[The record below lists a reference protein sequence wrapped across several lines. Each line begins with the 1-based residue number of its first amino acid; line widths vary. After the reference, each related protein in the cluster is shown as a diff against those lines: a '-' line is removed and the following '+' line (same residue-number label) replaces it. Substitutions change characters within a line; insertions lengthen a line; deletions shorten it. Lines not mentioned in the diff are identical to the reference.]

1 MTGMD
6 NENQNDKLIKACL
19 NALKLKGYSHNT
31 LFGYSKDLDSFFKVV
46 DKDALTL
53 DYKTINSYFLNL
65 MSENK
70 APRTIA
76 RHMAALRCLYKF
88 LLKNEYV
95 DSDPTVKLESPKL
108 AKRLPSYL
116 LDEQVHLI
124 MDAMKCLR
132 DRCILA
138 LLYSSGMR
146 LNELWQLN
154 RVDVNWDKKEIKV
167 FGKGSKE
174 RITPFNEECKLL
186 LKQYLEERK
195 DENIA
200 LFVSIDGTRVGKR
213 YIQKTLKE
221 RAESVGITGVHP
233 HLLRHSLASRLCQN
247 DVPIQEIQEI
257 LGHESIQTT
266 TMYSHLNNTK
276 IRNSYNRVYE
286 DKKD

>member
-1 MTGMD
+1 LSGYERD
-6 NENQNDKLIKACL
+6 LFAFFQVVNK
-19 NALKLKGYSHNT
+19 NALE
-31 LFGYSKDLDSFFKVV
+31 
-46 DKDALTL
+46 L
-53 DYKTINSYFLNL
+53 DYKTINSYFLDL
-65 MSENK
+65 MTESK

-88 LLKNEYV
+88 LLKNEYI

-108 AKRLPSYL
+108 AKRLPEYL

-124 MDAMKCLR
+124 MDSMKCLR

-146 LNELWQLN
+146 LSELWRLN
-154 RVDVNWDKKEIKV
+154 KNDINWNKKEIKV

-174 RITPFNEECKLL
+174 RIVPFNEETKML
-186 LKQYLEERK
+186 LKQYLDERK
-195 DENIA
+195 DEDSA
-200 LFVSIDGTRVGKR
+200 LFVSNNGTRIGKR
-213 YIQKTLKE
+213 YIQRTLKE
-221 RAESVGITGVHP
+221 RAESIGIKGVHP

-266 TMYSHLNNTK
+266 TMYSHLNNQK
-276 IRNSYNRVYE
+276 IRNSYDRVYE
-286 DKKD
+286 QK